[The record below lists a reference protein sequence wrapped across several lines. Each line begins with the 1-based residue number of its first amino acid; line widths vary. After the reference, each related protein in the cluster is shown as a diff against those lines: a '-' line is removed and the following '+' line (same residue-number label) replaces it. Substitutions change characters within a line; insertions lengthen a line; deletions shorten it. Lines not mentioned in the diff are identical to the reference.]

1 MSDQEYIEKIAKEIV
16 DIVKKKNTDYDHA
29 FDKAFKRIGQMYAA
43 GKIYEKTER
52 IITLSGQEACVE
64 DEGLDDALRDN
75 IGYSLL
81 YLNAR
86 RKQQK
91 K

>member
-1 MSDQEYIEKIAKEIV
+1 MNDQEYIEKIAKEV
-16 DIVKKKNTDYDHA
+16 TDTVAKKNTDYDHA
-29 FDKAFKRIGQMYAA
+29 FDKAFNRIGPMYAA

-75 IGYSLL
+75 IGYCLL

-86 RKQQK
+86 RKRQNS
-91 K
+91 